1 MGKLNK
7 ESFLAQITLA
17 IGLMNAIKLLPYGML
32 GLLNFD
38 IGWLTLLLVP
48 VAFVGIY
55 LGRWL
60 SKRIDGD
67 VFFKVMMW
75 LLAGNS
81 TWLLGQAVIG

>member
-1 MGKLNK
+1 
-7 ESFLAQITLA
+7 
-17 IGLMNAIKLLPYGML
+17 MNAIKLLPSGML
-32 GLLNFD
+32 GLRNFD
-38 IGWLTLLLVP
+38 IGWLTLLLVT

-75 LLAGNS
+75 LLAGKS